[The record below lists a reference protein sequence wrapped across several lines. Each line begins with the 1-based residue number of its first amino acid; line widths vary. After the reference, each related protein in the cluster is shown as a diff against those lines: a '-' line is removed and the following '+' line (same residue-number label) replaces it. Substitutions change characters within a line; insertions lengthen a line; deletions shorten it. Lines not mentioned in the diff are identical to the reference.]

1 MYFISNEGS
10 KTVKPKPV
18 TKPPAKKASAP
29 IQSKPVLSTKVVK
42 KVIPVQPY
50 VFSQLF
56 YSFPREMIPMFFVNG
71 ICCSCWAMPWVVI
84 SDVIIASDLFMFR
97 NGGVVSGKVKMN
109 YLKEGHRLLGSPKML
124 SSGFSEKLCKHRRW
138 LKRSARFRSTIQ
150 VTSSIRRNH
159 RFSRWKNWD
168 SVQAR

>member
-109 YLKEGHRLLGSPKML
+109 YLKKGIGYWALPKCWAQVSLRNYANIVDDWRGLQGSEAQFKWLL
-124 SSGFSEKLCKHRRW
+124 
-138 LKRSARFRSTIQ
+138 A
-150 VTSSIRRNH
+150 
-159 RFSRWKNWD
+159 
-168 SVQAR
+168 